1 MHPSRTLPGLYII
14 IESNLM
20 TTKDEEEEPY
30 LRVKLY
36 MYVLRLLIFFCTPV
50 PYELDFNHRTS
61 PLPIIR
67 SGIAVGLTGTSGTLM
82 IITLSRD

>member
-1 MHPSRTLPGLYII
+1 MCQTVHLCMSYAL
-14 IESNLM
+14 
-20 TTKDEEEEPY
+20 
-30 LRVKLY
+30 
-36 MYVLRLLIFFCTPV
+36 LLISFCTPV